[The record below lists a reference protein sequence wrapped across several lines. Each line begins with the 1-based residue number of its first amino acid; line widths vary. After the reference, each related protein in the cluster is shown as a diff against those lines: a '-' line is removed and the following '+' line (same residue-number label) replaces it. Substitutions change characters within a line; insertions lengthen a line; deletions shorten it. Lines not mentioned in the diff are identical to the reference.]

1 MKTSRFHENGSLSEL
16 RRLERKKEMGKGV
29 KKK

>member
-1 MKTSRFHENGSLSEL
+1 MKTSRFRENGSLSEMG
-16 RRLERKKEMGKGV
+16 RLERKKEMGKGV